1 MFGVSK
7 QTSSTKQI
15 KGSQNAISC
24 HVNSP
29 TPPLPPPNQPQQESM
44 IDLDIRLHY
53 RHFIVCKNVGVYNSH
68 IVISLGKIAA
78 RIARYRL
85 ACGAGFRFRLTSMTR
100 SISWCSFFP
109 RLSASG
115 TLPLFCCLKKKSAFD
130 WQWLTKPTSCE
141 WLSDWGGLKRQH
153 THEQKYACTHTCTHA
168 HVQPHPRIP
177 TQSNQDSKLPI
188 WDNGNIVQ
196 FLKVNKRSRYKL

>member
-44 IDLDIRLHY
+44 IDLVIRLHY

-115 TLPLFCCLKKKSAFD
+115 TLPLFCCLKKKKVP
-130 WQWLTKPTSCE
+130 LTDNGSRNPRLANDFQTEEGWNVNTRMSR
-141 WLSDWGGLKRQH
+141 SMHAR
-153 THEQKYACTHTCTHA
+153 THA
-168 HVQPHPRIP
+168 HTHTSNHILVFLLKAIRI
-177 TQSNQDSKLPI
+177 QSSPY
-188 WDNGNIVQ
+188 GTTVT
-196 FLKVNKRSRYKL
+196 